1 MKMATDKK
9 EVRPASKDASKKDVQ
24 KKEKAKPASG
34 KRKFNMKKT
43 LVSIGHFFRDVVAE
57 LKKVSWAS
65 RKEFMS
71 YTVAVVVFVAVFGA
85 IIFVMDSVLGT
96 GLISNIIGKI
106 GA

>member
-1 MKMATDKK
+1 MATDKK

-24 KKEKAKPASG
+24 KKDKAKSASG
-34 KRKFNMKKT
+34 KKKFNLKKT

-65 RKEFMS
+65 RKEFIS
-71 YTVAVVVFVAVFGA
+71 YTTAVVVFVIIFGA
-85 IIFVMDSVLGT
+85 IIFMMDSILGT
-96 GLISNIIGKI
+96 GLIANVIGKI